1 MWCLQHFP
9 NFSAEGT
16 LMVSSHMPGCDWRDR
31 PVAHQHAF
39 LEFEVDRGRERLVEK
54 WRYTAGPEWPAAK
67 GMAIRLDSGNTLA
80 NYGTGG

>member
-1 MWCLQHFP
+1 
-9 NFSAEGT
+9 
-16 LMVSSHMPGCDWRDR
+16 MVSSYMPGCDWRDR